1 MFFLLRCAF
10 WIGLVLLLLPID
22 TGPDESQTAGI
33 SPVKAFFAAQST
45 ISDLSGFCERNPE
58 TCATGGQAIA
68 RIGEKAKV
76 SAKILI
82 DYMDEDGT
90 LVTGATGTL
99 SAADL
104 EPAWALDLPAAGSQ
118 SPATAAATA
127 PPAKTANLPQDG
139 ALPLPMPR
147 PRPGA

>member
-76 SAKILI
+76 SAKLLI

-104 EPAWALDLPAAGSQ
+104 EPAWALDLPAAASQ
-118 SPATAAATA
+118 TPPATVAAPPATATVD
-127 PPAKTANLPQDG
+127 LSSQG
-139 ALPLPMPR
+139 AMPLPLPR

>member
-1 MFFLLRCAF
+1 MMFFLLRCAF

-22 TGPDESQTAGI
+22 TGPDESRTAGI

-45 ISDLSGFCERNPE
+45 ISDLSGFCDRNPE

-76 SAKILI
+76 SAKLLI

-99 SAADL
+99 SASDL
-104 EPAWALDLPAAGSQ
+104 EPAWALDLPAAGSRSQ
-118 SPATAAATA
+118 APAAAA
-127 PPAKTANLPQDG
+127 PPAAETVDLSPDA
-139 ALPLPMPR
+139 ALPLPR

>member
-22 TGPDESQTAGI
+22 TGPDESSTAGI

-45 ISDLSGFCERNPE
+45 ISDLSGFCDRNPE

-104 EPAWALDLPAAGSQ
+104 EPAWALDLPS
-118 SPATAAATA
+118 AATRSQAPAAVA
-127 PPAKTANLPQDG
+127 PPAAETVDLSPNAV
-139 ALPLPMPR
+139 LPLPR

>member
-1 MFFLLRCAF
+1 MMFFLLRCAF

-22 TGPDESQTAGI
+22 TGSDESQTAGI

-45 ISDLSGFCERNPE
+45 ISDLSGFCDRNPE

-76 SAKILI
+76 SAKILV
-82 DYMDEDGT
+82 DYMDADGT

-99 SAADL
+99 SASDL
-104 EPAWALDLPAAGSQ
+104 EPAWALDLPAAASRSQ
-118 SPATAAATA
+118 APAAVT
-127 PPAKTANLPQDG
+127 PPAAETVDLSPNA
-139 ALPLPMPR
+139 ALPLPR